1 MKIEESVDQVSSE
14 DDIQVKQSSKNDSD
28 DISSVK
34 DIITDEE
41 DEIEEMMRHVDGTGE

>member
-1 MKIEESVDQVSSE
+1 MYTKRIREDIIMKYFWPLM
-14 DDIQVKQSSKNDSD
+14 
-28 DISSVK
+28 K